1 MKTMMRMCLL
11 AVCTLL
17 STSCQKKSGN
27 IWDDN
32 QTGAKYK
39 HENNTTALWD
49 TSKDGG
55 PVEDD
60 FIALNDEDLR
70 NQFADAAAKAPSREL
85 GEKGMPS
92 ADQFSTPRGEL
103 ASIFAPVFFDT
114 DQHTFSNKEFLRS
127 IHKAAEYLKA
137 HPKTYIIVEGHCDRR
152 GPEAYNLALGTRRSS
167 YVRTLLLKEGV
178 KSDQVHTV
186 SLGKEHPFA
195 LGNTPEAWAQN
206 RRAHFRVHSEGE

>member
-1 MKTMMRMCLL
+1 MPAGRLHTTVNQLP
-11 AVCTLL
+11 
-17 STSCQKKSGN
+17 KKSGN

-49 TSKDGG
+49 VSKDGG

-70 NQFADAAAKAPSREL
+70 NQFADAAAKVPSREL

-114 DQHTFSNKEFLRS
+114 DQHTFSNKEFLSS
-127 IHKAAEYLKA
+127 IHKAAQYLKA

-167 YVRTLLLKEGV
+167 YVRSSSQGRREIRPSPYRLSWKR
-178 KSDQVHTV
+178 
-186 SLGKEHPFA
+186 
-195 LGNTPEAWAQN
+195 TPICSRQYPRSMGAK
-206 RRAHFRVHSEGE
+206 